1 MIDLNQGLQALAEA
15 ERLVNGGVW
24 LRGELEHE
32 ARRIGELELSEKDRL
47 SESKDS
53 RRPLSPLMGL
63 LAIPFFLGVAA
74 FVRHQILAQAPVAA
88 IGAALAAGWVP
99 PMRRG
104 EGE

>member
-74 FVRHQILAQAPVAA
+74 LLPNQILAQALIPA
-88 IGAALAAGWVP
+88 IGLPPAAGWHAL
-99 PMRRG
+99 MRG
-104 EGE
+104 EE